1 MKTLKV
7 AILLASTLVAAA
19 PFAHSA
25 DAPAAAKAPATA
37 DAAAHA
43 AAHASKAH
51 ILSRAE
57 LDKLLAQPSRTLVI
71 DVRRP
76 DEVSSIGGLP
86 VYLSIQ
92 AQDLEASTAWIPKDR
107 TLVLV
112 SNHAGRAGKAA
123 DLLASKGFKVAGA
136 VGVQLYEKDGGTLT
150 HVAKPAATAA
160 TGAQN

>member
-1 MKTLKV
+1 MKTLKLTL
-7 AILLASTLVAAA
+7 LLAGALAAAA
-19 PFAHSA
+19 PFAYSA
-25 DAPAAAKAPATA
+25 DAPSSSAAAKAP
-37 DAAAHA
+37 
-43 AAHASKAH
+43 ASKAH
-51 ILSRAE
+51 ILSREE
-57 LDKLLAQPSRTLVI
+57 LDKLLAQPGKVLVI

-92 AQDLEASTAWIPKDR
+92 ANDLENSTAWIPKDR

-136 VGVQLYEKDGGTLT
+136 AGVQLYEKDGGTLT

-160 TGAQN
+160 AGTTN